1 MKEQLDELIKLT
13 YDYQTYGAKI
23 HCKTSW
29 IELYGSNTN
38 VLPYE
43 PDDIGRFKVYTYFAD
58 GSNYKT
64 FILRFIMDN
73 KEVSIIDYSG
83 RIEFTF
89 DVTEDFLKTA
99 VEKLT
104 VVLELWKEFTV
115 NRSII
120 DIEAERQRLIAGLEA
135 QLESL
140 KNSKSDIEQL
150 PF

>member
-13 YDYQTYGAKI
+13 YDYKTYGASI
-23 HCKTSW
+23 RCKTNW
-29 IELYGSNTN
+29 IELYGSNTE

-43 PDDIGRFKVYTYFAD
+43 PDTIGRFKVETYFAG

-64 FILRFIMDN
+64 FLLRFTMGN
-73 KEVSIIDYSG
+73 QEVSISEYSG
-83 RIEFTF
+83 KIEFTF
-89 DVTEDFLKTA
+89 NVTEDFLKTA

-104 VVLELWKEFTV
+104 VVLELWKEFTI

-120 DIEAERQRLIAGLEA
+120 DIEAERQRLIEGLEA

-140 KNSKSDIEQL
+140 KNSTSDIEQL
-150 PF
+150 PL